1 MSLLRKLL
9 NLFGGTP
16 DSGDAHDRRRS
27 LARLRRNLRGQPRQ
41 VEYFHQ
47 VDDPESHLACQT
59 LKEFGQRHEIH
70 LTIHLVAPPPD
81 EPGADREQL
90 LAQARMDASAAATTL
105 GLSFHDPG
113 TQPTAQ
119 NCRRASEILAANLAF
134 DQFCELA
141 PRVGNALWLDD
152 TDAILDLS
160 NEFATTSEE
169 EVIAD
174 RERGSARRAKLGED
188 RSATFYFEGKWYRCV
203 DGLRALEDRL
213 RKDGARRATQTEP
226 TEPILPT
233 R

>member
-1 MSLLRKLL
+1 MSLLGKLM

-16 DSGDAHDRRRS
+16 ASGDVHDRPGS
-27 LARLRRNLRGQPRQ
+27 LAGPGRNLRGQPRR

-47 VDDPESHLACQT
+47 VDDPDSHLACQT
-59 LKEFGQRHEIH
+59 LQEFGQRHEID
-70 LTIHLVAPPPD
+70 LTIHLVTPPPG
-81 EPGADREQL
+81 ETRADREQR
-90 LAQARMDASAAATTL
+90 LAQARIDASMTANRL

-134 DQFCELA
+134 DQFCTLA
-141 PRVGNALWLDD
+141 PRVGNALWQDD

-160 NEFATTSEE
+160 NEFPTASEE

-174 RERGSARRAKLGED
+174 CERGSARRAKLGED
-188 RSATFYFEGKWYRCV
+188 RSATFYFGGKWYRCV

-213 RKDGARRATQTEP
+213 GEDGARRDT
-226 TEPILPT
+226 
-233 R
+233 

>member
-1 MSLLRKLL
+1 MSLLRKLM
-9 NLFGGTP
+9 NLFGASPAAG
-16 DSGDAHDRRRS
+16 GVHDRRRS
-27 LARLRRNLRGQPRQ
+27 LAGLGRNPRGQPRQ

-47 VDDPESHLACQT
+47 VDDPDSHLACQT
-59 LKEFGQRHEIH
+59 LQEFGQRHKIH
-70 LTIHLVAPPPD
+70 LTIHLVTPLPG
-81 EPGADREQL
+81 ETGADREQL
-90 LAQARMDASAAATTL
+90 LAQARIDASVAANRL

-119 NCRRASEILAANLAF
+119 NCRRASEIFAANLAF

-141 PRVGNALWLDD
+141 PRVGNALWQDD

-160 NEFATTSEE
+160 NEFATASEE

-174 RERGSARRAKLGED
+174 CERGSARRAKLGED
-188 RSATFYFEGKWYRCV
+188 RSATFYFGGKWYQGV

-213 RKDGARRATQTEP
+213 REDRAPRDTQAEP
-226 TEPILPT
+226 TLPT